1 MTDNTVTLRLE
12 VPQEFVESLHEYR
25 DRGREEQMA
34 RLEAKWPEQAEK
46 LRRTVEQQEGN
57 KNAPGIALDII
68 CNEIGYE
75 VD

>member
-25 DRGREEQMA
+25 DRERSEQIA
-34 RLEAKWPEQAEK
+34 HLEAKWPNQAER
-46 LRRTVEQQEGN
+46 LRRTMDQQEGST
-57 KNAPGIALDII
+57 NAPEIALDII